1 MKNVSY
7 FRSYDKLIRTLSF
20 KELVKSL
27 NFIQVNVIQKTRKIV
42 KFYPGECW
50 LEQYGNLPS

>member
-7 FRSYDKLIRTLSF
+7 FRNYDKLIRTLSF

-42 KFYPGECW
+42 KFYPGER
-50 LEQYGNLPS
+50 